1 MNWLVWA
8 RKLRVRAMIDL
19 DVRSNGSLSIGP
31 RTMDW
36 DRLRIFYIVVAARSF
51 TSAGRLLELSQSAV
65 SRQIA
70 GLEKELKV
78 ALFHRHSRGLVL
90 TEPGEDLYR
99 TVSEMAERMA
109 VGLASI
115 NECRD
120 SPRGPLKITTSL
132 AFGSAWLTSR
142 VNKFHTM
149 FPDITISLILVDN
162 LELDLFLRQA
172 DVAIRFAPQTQPNLI
187 QRRLM
192 SIQYHIFGSK
202 EYLQKRGVPR
212 TAQDL
217 DQHDII
223 VYGDDLPTQFSN
235 LDWLLEAG
243 ASKRREPALR
253 VNSIY
258 GIFRAVLS
266 GLGIA
271 ALPYY
276 VVEEAPGLVEILP
289 ELEGPRMDAYFVYP
303 EELRHSRR
311 IDAVRDFLLSEV
323 REEAMAARLKK
334 EPSALLAADAVPIA
348 TEAPVEQP

>member
-1 MNWLVWA
+1 MSDQGVKNT
-8 RKLRVRAMIDL
+8 
-19 DVRSNGSLSIGP
+19 GSLSISP
-31 RTMDW
+31 KTMDW
-36 DRLRIFYIVVAARSF
+36 DRLRIFSIVVAARSF
-51 TSAGRLLELSQSAV
+51 TSAGRLLDLSQSAV

-70 GLEKELKV
+70 GLERELKV
-78 ALFHRHSRGLVL
+78 ALFHRHARGLVL

-109 VGLASI
+109 IGLASI
-115 NECRD
+115 NECREA
-120 SPRGPLKITTSL
+120 PRGPLKITTSL

-149 FPDITISLILVDN
+149 FPDITISLLLVDN

-172 DVAIRFAPQTQPNLI
+172 DVAIRFAPQTQPNVI

-192 SIQYHIFGSK
+192 TIQYHVFASK
-202 EYLQKRGVPR
+202 EYLQKRGVPKN
-212 TAQDL
+212 AQDL

-223 VYGDDLPTQFSN
+223 VYGEDVPAPVTN

-243 ASKRREPALR
+243 AANRREPALR

-276 VVEEAPGLVEILP
+276 VVEEAPGLVEILS
-289 ELEGPRMDAYFVYP
+289 ELEGPRMEAYFVYP

-311 IDAVRDFLLSEV
+311 IDSVRDFLLEEV
-323 REEAMAARLKK
+323 REEAKTARLKK
-334 EPSALLAADAVPIA
+334 EANALPTADI
-348 TEAPVEQP
+348 APVSAASSVV

>member
-1 MNWLVWA
+1 VTP
-8 RKLRVRAMIDL
+8 RLRAGRLPVGVMTEL
-19 DVRSNGSLSIGP
+19 GVKSTGSLSVSP
-31 RTMDW
+31 KTTNW

-51 TSAGRLLELSQSAV
+51 TSAGRLLDLSQSAV

-78 ALFHRHSRGLVL
+78 ALFHRHARGLVL
-90 TEPGEDLYR
+90 TESGDDLYR

-115 NECRD
+115 NECREA
-120 SPRGPLKITTSL
+120 PRGPLKITTSL

-142 VNKFHTM
+142 VNKFHTK
-149 FPDITISLILVDN
+149 FPDITISLLLVDN

-192 SIQYHIFGSK
+192 SIQYHVFASK
-202 EYLQKRGVPR
+202 DYLQRRGVP
-212 TAQDL
+212 TSAQDL
-217 DQHDII
+217 DRHDII
-223 VYGDDLPTQFSN
+223 VYGDDVPGPVTN
-235 LDWLLEAG
+235 LNWLLEAG
-243 ASKRREPALR
+243 AGQRREPALR

-289 ELEGPRMDAYFVYP
+289 ELEGPRMDAYFTYP

-311 IDAVRDFLLSEV
+311 IDAVRDFLLDEV
-323 REEAMAARLKK
+323 REEAKAMRLKK
-334 EPSALLAADAVPIA
+334 GANSLLAGDDTPVTAAAA
-348 TEAPVEQP
+348 TE

>member
-1 MNWLVWA
+1 MT
-8 RKLRVRAMIDL
+8 DL
-19 DVRSNGSLSIGP
+19 GVKGSGSLSISP

-51 TSAGRLLELSQSAV
+51 TSAGRLLDLSQSAI

-78 ALFHRHSRGLVL
+78 ALFHRHAKGLVL

-109 VGLASI
+109 VGLMSI
-115 NECRD
+115 NECREA
-120 SPRGPLKITTSL
+120 PRGPLKITTSL

-142 VNKFHTM
+142 VNRFHTM

-192 SIQYHIFGSK
+192 SIQYHVFASK
-202 EYLQKRGVPR
+202 EYLEKRGVPK
-212 TAQDL
+212 TAKDL

-243 ASKRREPALR
+243 AARRREPALR

-276 VVEEAPGLVEILP
+276 VVEEAPSLVEILP
-289 ELEGPRMDAYFVYP
+289 ELEGPRMDAYLVYP

-311 IDAVRDFLLSEV
+311 IDAVRDFLLEEV
-323 REEAMAARLKK
+323 REEAKAMRLKR
-334 EPSALLAADAVPIA
+334 EANALLAADAASITA
-348 TEAPVEQP
+348 GAPAG